1 MVKEGHTVVG
11 TLKITKIYNEHFKVD
26 KKRIVRIW
34 IPTNYQKNRKEPYK
48 VIYV

>member
-26 KKRIVRIW
+26 KKELLEFGYQLTIKRIE
-34 IPTNYQKNRKEPYK
+34 KNHIK
-48 VIYV
+48 